1 MSRIKAELSSLS
13 AQTKLM
19 PSGYK
24 RWLIPDWP
32 APANIHAA
40 TTLRTGGVS
49 CGVYASLN
57 PALHVGDDADLVEQ
71 NRQLI
76 KEGLDLPSEPIW
88 LDQIH
93 SNRAVPAYPP
103 LAKGGRGDLQQ
114 ADASYTAESG
124 VVCAVLTADCLPLL
138 VCAADGSQVAAIHA
152 GWRGLL
158 AGVIGNTLTAMK
170 IPLDPPFS
178 KGEVRQSPNPPLSKR
193 GARGDFLVWLGP
205 AIGPGCFEVGTE
217 VRDAFLEKSA
227 SFTTAFKAQ
236 NNGKWLADIYQ
247 LARIDLAMLG
257 LDIKVYGGGFCTVT
271 EQERFYSYRRDKQ
284 TGRMAT
290 LIWRE

>member
-1 MSRIKAELSSLS
+1 MSGIKH
-13 AQTKLM
+13 
-19 PSGYK
+19 
-24 RWLIPDWP
+24 WLTPDWP
-32 APANIHAA
+32 APANVHAA
-40 TTLRTGGVS
+40 TTLRSGGVS

-57 PALHVGDDADLVEQ
+57 PALHVGDEADLVKQ

-76 KEGLDLPSEPIW
+76 KASLGLPGDPVW

-93 SNRAVPAYPP
+93 SNRAVPAHPP
-103 LAKGGRGDLQQ
+103 LGGRGDSDLQQ

-138 VCAADGSQVAAIHA
+138 VCTVDGSQVAAIHA

-158 AGVIGNTLTAMK
+158 AGVIGNTITAMQ
-170 IPLDPPFS
+170 IPLA
-178 KGEVRQSPNPPLSKR
+178 PLCKR

-205 AIGPGCFEVGTE
+205 AIGPECFEVGGE
-217 VRDAFLEKSA
+217 VRDAFLKKSPA
-227 SFTTAFKAQ
+227 FTPAFKQ
-236 NNGKWLADIYQ
+236 HSNGKWLADIYQ

-257 LDIKVYGGGFCTVT
+257 IDKVYGGGFCTVT
-271 EQERFYSYRRDKQ
+271 EHERFYSYRRDKQ